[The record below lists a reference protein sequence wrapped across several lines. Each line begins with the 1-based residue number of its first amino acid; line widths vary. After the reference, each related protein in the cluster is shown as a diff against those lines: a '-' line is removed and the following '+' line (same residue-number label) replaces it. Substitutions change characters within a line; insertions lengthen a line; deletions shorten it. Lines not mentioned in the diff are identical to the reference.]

1 MAGPDN
7 GNPQLQPVEGDRS
20 IHDAA
25 PALEAELLQADRD
38 FENGDYI
45 ELTAEQLE
53 RYIAGACS
61 WPDESSH

>member
-1 MAGPDN
+1 MTGPDD
-7 GNPQLQPVEGDRS
+7 GNPRSQPVEGDRS
-20 IHDAA
+20 IHYAA
-25 PALEAELLQADRD
+25 PDLEAELLQADGD

-53 RYIAGACS
+53 PYIAGACS